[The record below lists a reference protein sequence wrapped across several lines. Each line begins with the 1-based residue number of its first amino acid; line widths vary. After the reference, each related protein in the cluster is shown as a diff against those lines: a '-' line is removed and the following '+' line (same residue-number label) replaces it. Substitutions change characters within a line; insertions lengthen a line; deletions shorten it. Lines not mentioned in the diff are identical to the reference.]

1 MAKPM
6 SNREWS
12 RFEALARRFCE
23 LRAEHHDRKAAG
35 QLGVESD
42 AVMVGMLGW
51 LEQHLDRM
59 RAGKIVRAKSRGL
72 LYLNQT
78 SAAAKPASA
87 KGISAS

>member
-35 QLGVESD
+35 QLGAESD
-42 AVMVGMLGW
+42 AVMLSMLGR
-51 LEQHLDRM
+51 LEQHLDCM
-59 RAGKIVRAKSRGL
+59 RAGKVARAKSRGL
-72 LYLNQT
+72 LYLNQST
-78 SAAAKPASA
+78 APVKPASA
-87 KGISAS
+87 EGISAS